1 MFSEIEDIIQAG
13 ATVTEDEDAGVA
25 IVTWYASF
33 QLILVQ
39 RSAEHCARTSQG
51 SRSVGF
57 VRQWQNTEE
66 KDGLCKWQVPWR
78 CHGETNVSWLVF

>member
-33 QLILVQ
+33 
-39 RSAEHCARTSQG
+39 
-51 SRSVGF
+51 
-57 VRQWQNTEE
+57 
-66 KDGLCKWQVPWR
+66 
-78 CHGETNVSWLVF
+78 